1 MSASPPPRHR
11 RPRPGAAPRGRA
23 TSPRRSAASCTPR
36 PAAPSCW
43 WPPRS
48 PRCCGRT
55 SRRAPTRRSGRR
67 GSRSRSATTTLA
79 TDLRGWVNEGLMTL
93 FFLVVGLEAKRE
105 LDLGE
110 LRERTRLAIPVVAC
124 LGGMVTAA
132 AHLPGDQRRRRRRRG
147 LGRRRLDRHR
157 ARARRA
163 GAGHAR
169 ARDPPARVPA
179 HARRDRRPR
188 RAAGHRA
195 RLHARTSRS
204 SRSSSRSALFGVL
217 GALRWAGS
225 WRGPAAVLVGRRR
238 SGSRCSSRAS
248 TR

>member
-23 TSPRRSAASCTPR
+23 TSPSPIRSFLHAESGGAVVLVAAV
-36 PAAPSCW
+36 AAALLW
-43 WPPRS
+43 ANVS
-48 PRCCGRT
+48 PG
-55 SRRAPTRRSGRR
+55 SYASVWETRL
-67 GSRSRSATTTLA
+67 AITLGDHGVA

-110 LRERTRLAIPVVAC
+110 LRERTAAGDPRRREPRRDGHR
-124 LGGMVTAA
+124 GGAVPA
-132 AHLPGDQRRRRRRRG
+132 DQRRRRRRRG

-163 GAGHAR
+163 GAGHPR
-169 ARDPPARVPA
+169 PDDPAAGLPA
-179 HARRDRRPR
+179 HARGDRRPR

-195 RLHARTSRS
+195 RLHGGGVRHRPRGRGGAVRCARRA
-204 SRSSSRSALFGVL
+204 ALGGVL
-217 GALRWAGS
+217 ARPGRRAG
-225 WRGPAAVLVGRRR
+225 RGRR